1 VCVNNLQ
8 AGLIEEMMD
17 DAFEAL
23 DNDEEMEEE
32 VQNEVDKV
40 LFELTAGK
48 LKAACDNSEV
58 MMTVH
63 KT

>member
-1 VCVNNLQ
+1 
-8 AGLIEEMMD
+8 MMD

-40 LFELTAGK
+40 LFDLTAG
-48 LKAACDNSEV
+48 
-58 MMTVH
+58 
-63 KT
+63 